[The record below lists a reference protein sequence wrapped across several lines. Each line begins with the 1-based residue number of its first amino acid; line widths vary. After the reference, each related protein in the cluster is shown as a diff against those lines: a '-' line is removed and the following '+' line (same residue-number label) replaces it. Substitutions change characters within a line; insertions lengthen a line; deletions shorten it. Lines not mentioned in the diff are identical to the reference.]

1 VNAPKSSINLEEA
14 PFNKPKIDTDA
25 FTSPSGLRAISGF
38 VPFLFFTRAAVV
50 GPRIYSF
57 FRALRTSNPSMS
69 VGCAGFCW
77 GGKWVTLLVGGREKA
92 ADGQFLVECGFT
104 AHSSA
109 LDIPADLEKVV
120 QPLSIAHASLD
131 FALGPAAFK
140 TMKQV
145 MDQKSHCE
153 LVVYEGAKHG
163 FAVRGNPND
172 EKEKR
177 QGMEAEEQALRWF
190 EKHLVRK
197 SKL

>member
-1 VNAPKSSINLEEA
+1 
-14 PFNKPKIDTDA
+14 
-25 FTSPSGLRAISGF
+25 
-38 VPFLFFTRAAVV
+38 
-50 GPRIYSF
+50 
-57 FRALRTSNPSMS
+57 MS

-104 AHSSA
+104 AHPSA

-131 FALGPAAFK
+131 IALGPAAFK
-140 TMKQV
+140 KMRQV
-145 MDQKSHCE
+145 MDQKSYCE

-177 QGMEAEEQALRWF
+177 QGMEAEEQALRLF
-190 EKHLVRK
+190 EKHLVSK